1 MRVRESAFPTQAGAI
16 LAGILTFSLVV
27 LALAAYGTLA
37 QDACIADAD
46 SPVDER
52 WSGSQRLALWPPA
65 ALRCEWSSDAETVS
79 WTMTMWPL
87 WIVYGA
93 VFAAAGL
100 AAWRWATAAR

>member
-1 MRVRESAFPTQAGAI
+1 MRVRDSAVPTQAGAI

-46 SPVDER
+46 NPGDER

-65 ALRCEWSSDAETVS
+65 R
-79 WTMTMWPL
+79 
-87 WIVYGA
+87 
-93 VFAAAGL
+93 
-100 AAWRWATAAR
+100 